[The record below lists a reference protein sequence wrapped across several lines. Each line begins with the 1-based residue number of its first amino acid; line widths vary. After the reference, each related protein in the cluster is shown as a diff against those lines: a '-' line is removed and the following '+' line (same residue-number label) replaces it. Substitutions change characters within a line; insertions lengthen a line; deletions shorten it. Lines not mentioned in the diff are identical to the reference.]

1 MHPDAPPQLTSFN
14 VADEFKTLTVPELQ
28 DLSVSRRLP
37 FAVALANITGDL
49 NVGVILR
56 TACVLSAER
65 VFLFGRKKYDRR
77 STVGAHHYIDLHHYP
92 TTTAN
97 GQFDWVEALDIVRI
111 HGYTPVLIEQ
121 GGAPLSSL
129 SLSNFH
135 PVCLVFGAEDLG
147 IPAEVCATEPVFTI
161 PQYGVLR
168 SLNVS
173 SAAAIAIHQVA
184 TQLHEISAMRER

>member
-1 MHPDAPPQLTSFN
+1 MHPDAPLKTTSFN
-14 VADEFKTLTVPELQ
+14 VADEYKTLALDELQ
-28 DLSVSRRLP
+28 ALSASRRLP

-49 NVGVILR
+49 NVGVIIR
-56 TACVLSAER
+56 TSCVLSAER
-65 VFLFGRKKYDRR
+65 VFVFGRKKYDRR
-77 STVGAHHYIDLHHYP
+77 STVGAHHYLDIQHHP
-92 TTTAN
+92 TTTPN
-97 GQFDWVEALDIVRI
+97 GQFDWVQALDIIRI

-121 GGAPLSSL
+121 GGAPLASL
-129 SLSNFH
+129 SLSEHH
-135 PVCLVFGAEDLG
+135 PVCLVFGAEDFG

-184 TQLHEISAMRER
+184 TQLDAISPMRER